1 MSKSMEPIVLTET
14 DSPKSS
20 RDVGL
25 GVDNSSKP
33 IPKSNGLS
41 ARFDPLILLFA
52 ILLVLYWIYS
62 EMFFKF

>member
-1 MSKSMEPIVLTET
+1 MSKVTEPIVLNET

-25 GVDNSSKP
+25 GVDNSPKP
-33 IPKSNGLS
+33 VPRSDGFS

-52 ILLVLYWIYS
+52 ILLVLY
-62 EMFFKF
+62 

>member
-1 MSKSMEPIVLTET
+1 MEPIVLTET

-41 ARFDPLILLFA
+41 ARFNPLILLFA
-52 ILLVLYWIYS
+52 ILLVLY
-62 EMFFKF
+62 